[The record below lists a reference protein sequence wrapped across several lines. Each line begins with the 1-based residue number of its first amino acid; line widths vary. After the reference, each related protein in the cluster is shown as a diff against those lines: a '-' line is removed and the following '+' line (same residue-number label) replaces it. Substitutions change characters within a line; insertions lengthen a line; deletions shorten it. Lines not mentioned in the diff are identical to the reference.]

1 MANGNIQARLVFLFF
16 ALILLTNGIFA
27 LVAVSREKI
36 RLDSDLLEDG
46 IFLGNSMVLP
56 AMDFLLSGDGKNFK
70 NIFENRRRLL
80 AEFKITVYDTNW
92 WYKLGDE
99 ARIPKDGFPVI
110 EGDDK
115 VFYKMGTGS
124 ISKELFF
131 PVRSDGQVVGA
142 IGIGIPIVD
151 IVESN
156 AAVSDFLLI
165 LIINLFIGVV
175 AAIIVSR
182 SILQPLSGLMEGIDA
197 FADGNYAL
205 RVETTGQGELRTL
218 CETFNRMAATVQEN
232 VKESLLRNRMLD
244 EKLQE
249 LWEIYEITRNMSF
262 SLDLKTILER
272 LVEKAA
278 TLSFSSNSQIVLQN
292 RSTGRLEAIL
302 SGHQIP
308 DVKTEEYE
316 NALNSCFLEGNL
328 IERIS
333 NDYSI
338 IFVPLLSSRRVQGV
352 LFLAKRDL
360 AGYSEGIRRFLQ
372 TIAPVAASMIENA
385 RLYEEISEWNN
396 NLKNIMASVNAGL
409 GAFDQKGRMITFNE
423 KFVRFFFDDYSPEVL
438 DTIQEYC
445 HSLHDRIFA
454 GQLEKALT
462 EFLKPQSEES
472 ILEHRIRYKTQ
483 WHDGNDLVRDF
494 EVRLMPLIEEQQ
506 FRGGVIVFDDISEQ
520 KKFEKQMV
528 ESEKWAVLGKLAAS
542 VAHEIRN
549 PLVAI
554 RSLVEIIGDNV
565 SGDLKEHVSVI
576 LGEVFRLNRV
586 VTELLSLVRP
596 ETAQMQFASINQVLS
611 EMLLLVRHEAARN
624 NIIIRTDIAEESV
637 KILLDTEKIKQAFLN
652 IILNAIQAVGN
663 GGEIEISLKKSADN
677 VRVSF
682 RNNGPAIP
690 ADLISKIFEPF
701 FTTKPTG
708 TGLGLAI
715 TRKIIELHSG
725 QIEIH
730 SDSDYTEFT
739 FVLPLEIK

>member
-1 MANGNIQARLVFLFF
+1 MARGNIQARLVFLFF

-36 RLDSDLLEDG
+36 MLDADLLEDG

-56 AMDFLLSGDGKNFK
+56 AMDFLLSGDDKNFK

-92 WYKLGDE
+92 WQKLGDE
-99 ARIPKDGFPVI
+99 ARIPRDGFPVI
-110 EGDDK
+110 EGDEK
-115 VFYKMGTGS
+115 IYHKTGTGS
-124 ISKELFF
+124 IAKEIFF
-131 PVRSDGQVVGA
+131 PVRIDGKVIGA

-175 AAIIVSR
+175 AAIIVAR

-197 FADGNYAL
+197 FANGNYAL

-218 CETFNRMAATVQEN
+218 CETFNRMAGTVQEN

-278 TLSFSSNSQIVLQN
+278 TLSFSSNSQIILQN
-292 RSTGRLEAIL
+292 RSSGRLEAIL

-308 DVKTEEYE
+308 DVKAEEYE
-316 NALNSCFLEGNL
+316 NALNSCFLEGHL
-328 IERIS
+328 IERNS
-333 NDYSI
+333 NEYSI
-338 IFVPLLSSRRVQGV
+338 IFVPLLSSLRVQGV

-360 AGYSEGIRRFLQ
+360 AGYSEGTRRFLQ

-423 KFVRFFFDDYSPEVL
+423 KFVRFFFDDYSPEIL

-445 HSLHDRIFA
+445 HSLHDRVFA

-462 EFLKPQSEES
+462 EFLKPHSEDS

-483 WHDGNDLVRDF
+483 WHGNDLVRDF
-494 EVRLMPLIEEQQ
+494 EVRLMPLVEEQQ

-596 ETAQMQFASINQVLS
+596 ETAQMQFASIKQVIG

-624 NIIIRTDIAEESV
+624 NIIIKTDIPEESIR
-637 KILLDTEKIKQAFLN
+637 ILLDTEKIKQAFLN

-663 GGEIEISLKKSADN
+663 GGEIEISLKKSAEH
-677 VRVSF
+677 VRVGF
-682 RNNGPAIP
+682 RNNGPVIQ

-715 TRKIIELHSG
+715 TRKIVELHSG